1 MLPHPHRPT
10 LAPRSTLGLGQL
22 AVIRIQTLG
31 CLSVRGENGTL
42 LAGAVA
48 QPRRMAILAL
58 LARAGERGASR
69 DKVLALLWPDADAD
83 RGSRTLAQALYAL
96 RKDLI
101 AEDAIT
107 GARELRFDPA
117 LVTTDVAEFTAAVSR
132 GDDARAAELY
142 AGPFLDGFH
151 LSGAEE
157 FMRWVEQERASL
169 AQDYARVLESL
180 ARGTLA
186 SGNASAAVSWW
197 RKLAA
202 LDPLN
207 ARVTVGLMEALAAAG
222 DRPSAIKQAH
232 LYELLVEQELE
243 LPPDREV
250 IALAE
255 RLRVEPVSN
264 VRALAEARPTV
275 APSAAASRI
284 VTIAGSDAVVSADV
298 DPGVPPLP
306 MEPPVA
312 AGTGP
317 AAAASTLGTPTHRIA
332 PARNR
337 VSWMIGGALAAM
349 AGAAWLLAARDGS
362 GVRRF
367 GSRDQSP
374 VVAIGRIAS
383 YGTDSSAS
391 AMAGPASDLLATSL
405 ARSPGLRVVSSARM
419 MELMRRLRQPG
430 DTSGAELVAA
440 AREAGATEIIDG
452 TLYARPSGAL
462 RLDLRRV
469 DIATGAIG
477 DVRTIEG
484 NDLFALVDSGTAH
497 LVAALGSRPPGGSVT
512 DVTTRS
518 VVAYRM
524 YEEGIDAFFRGD
536 RGSARRL
543 FDGALAE
550 DSMFALAAYYGT
562 LASES
567 FGPDSYLPRMQRAQR
582 LAARAPDRERLTI
595 LADWAYRAALPTQRQ
610 VAETLA
616 TRYPTEVEGHLYTGI
631 ALVNEGE
638 FLAARAPLNR
648 VIAMDSLGTGR
659 GVTCGVCIASQ
670 WLVSA
675 YLLADSLPAAE
686 RTARRWL
693 RLQPSSPAAVDAV
706 VAVLDRE
713 ERSAEADS
721 VATVARANQNYD
733 DAVDNRAFRLIR
745 AGAYDAADRLSAGQI
760 DGGTFRGRTD
770 GYWAL
775 AVSLREQGRL
785 DEALDAMRRLRRV
798 ARATWR
804 EGPVSSV
811 SVLEAQLQLE
821 RGQPVVAAALFD
833 SVVRALP
840 SLIMPA
846 QLAKD
851 SAWRLTH
858 VANARAAAGDTAAL
872 APLADL
878 VQSLGARSG
887 YGRDRRLHHHI
898 RGLLLVAR
906 GDDAAAINEFRQAI
920 YSLTGGYTRTNLE
933 LANAYLRMRRPLDA
947 IAVLQPALRGS
958 IEAQNLYVNRIEIHD
973 RLAQA
978 WQRAGRADSAAA
990 HYRVVA
996 RAWAAG
1002 DPAFRVRADSAR
1014 ARAGRR

>member
-1 MLPHPHRPT
+1 M
-10 LAPRSTLGLGQL
+10 
-22 AVIRIQTLG
+22 AV
-31 CLSVRGENGTL
+31 
-42 LAGAVA
+42 
-48 QPRRMAILAL
+48 LAL
-58 LARAGERGASR
+58 LARAGQRGISR

-107 GARELRFDPA
+107 GSRELRFDPA
-117 LVTTDVAEFTAAVSR
+117 LVTTDVGEFAAAVSR

-151 LSGAEE
+151 LAGAEE
-157 FMRWVEQERASL
+157 FARWVDGERATL
-169 AQDYARVLESL
+169 AQDYSRVLESL
-180 ARGTLA
+180 ARSSFAG
-186 SGNASAAVSWW
+186 GNASAAVSWW

-222 DRPSAIKQAH
+222 DRPSAIKQAR

-250 IALAE
+250 LALAE

-264 VRALAEARPTV
+264 VRAFAEARPTV
-275 APSAAASRI
+275 APSAAASPT
-284 VTIAGSDAVVSADV
+284 VTTGRSDAMVAANV
-298 DPGVPPLP
+298 DPAVPPLP
-306 MEPPVA
+306 MEQPVA

-317 AAAASTLGTPTHRIA
+317 AAAASTLGTSTHRIA
-332 PARNR
+332 PERNR
-337 VSWMIGGALAAM
+337 VWWMVGGALAAM

-362 GVRRF
+362 AVQRF

-497 LVAALGSRPPGGSVT
+497 LIAALGSGPPAGSVA

-536 RGSARRL
+536 RASARRL

-595 LADWAYRAALPTQRQ
+595 LADWANRASLPTLRQ

-616 TRYPTEVEGHLYTGI
+616 TRYPTEVEGHLYRGI
-631 ALVNEGE
+631 ALVNEGD
-638 FLAARAPLNR
+638 FLAARAPLDR

-659 GVTCGVCIASQ
+659 GVTCGVCIASR

-693 RLQPSSPAAVDAV
+693 HLQPNSPESIDAL
-706 VAVLDRE
+706 VAVLDHA

-721 VATVARANQNYD
+721 VANVMRANQNYD

-745 AGAYDAADRLSAGQI
+745 AGAYDVADRLLAGQI
-760 DGGTFRGRTD
+760 DGGTSRGRTD

-775 AVSLREQGRL
+775 AISLREQGRL

-798 ARATWR
+798 ARATWP

-811 SVLEAQLQLE
+811 SVLEAQVQLE
-821 RGQPVVAAALFD
+821 RGQPVIAAALFD
-833 SVVRALP
+833 SVVRARP
-840 SLIMPA
+840 SLIMPS
-846 QLAKD
+846 QLARD

-933 LANAYLRMRRPLDA
+933 LADAYLRMRRPLDA

-958 IEAQNLYVNRIEIHD
+958 IEAQNLFVNRIEIHD

-1014 ARAGRR
+1014 VRAGRR